1 MLKIICI
8 NDKHSIKLIKGAVYL
23 ANALYTSTNTY
34 KKTIE
39 RVVYIEKLGRFNI
52 KYFTD
57 INGEPLDKLSDFN
70 NWNNV
75 NNLALDTSKKDY
87 TGQFVKCTSNT
98 GKTLKEGEIYYVE
111 LQKKTRY
118 STVFKIRGIKNNILP
133 YHFEEIPI
141 KEQRSIKL
149 KNLKGETTKTGER
162 TRKYLLF
169 SEKEKISI
177 MFSILSQVLIDINNT
192 SEIDVNLIN
201 ITELM
206 TIKGKRNYNIIEED
220 IQEFTN
226 KFLKNNIESLIKSH
240 L

>member
-118 STVFKIRGIKNNILP
+118 SKVFKIRGIKNNIST

-162 TRKYLLF
+162 ARKYLLF
-169 SEKEKISI
+169 TEKEKTSI
-177 MFSILSQVLIDINNT
+177 MFNILSQVLIDINNT

-220 IQEFTN
+220 IVEFSN

>member
-111 LQKKTRY
+111 LQKN
-118 STVFKIRGIKNNILP
+118 STVFKIRGIKNNISP

-162 TRKYLLF
+162 ARKYLLF
-169 SEKEKISI
+169 TEKEKTSI
-177 MFSILSQVLIDINNT
+177 MFNILSQVLIDINNT

>member
-8 NDKHSIKLIKGAVYL
+8 NDKHSIK
-23 ANALYTSTNTY
+23 
-34 KKTIE
+34 
-39 RVVYIEKLGRFNI
+39 
-52 KYFTD
+52 
-57 INGEPLDKLSDFN
+57 LDKLSDFN

-111 LQKKTRY
+111 LQKN
-118 STVFKIRGIKNNILP
+118 STVFKIRGIKNNISP